1 MSCPATVLL
10 QLRNQSTLAFKRYG
24 DTTASTTADG
34 DGPHPAAPRRTTA
47 GDASAINVVNAQAGG
62 GTARAHRTAVGF
74 LIHSHL
80 LTIIIF
86 SYRPF
91 KLGEAFTAAYPV
103 RARVS
108 ELDRRSVFSASE
120 RLSVYAIVK

>member
-47 GDASAINVVNAQAGG
+47 GDASAIMLLTPRPAAERRG
-62 GTARAHRTAVGF
+62 RTAPPSAF
-74 LIHSHL
+74 SST
-80 LTIIIF
+80 LT
-86 SYRPF
+86 SS
-91 KLGEAFTAAYPV
+91 L
-103 RARVS
+103 
-108 ELDRRSVFSASE
+108 
-120 RLSVYAIVK
+120 